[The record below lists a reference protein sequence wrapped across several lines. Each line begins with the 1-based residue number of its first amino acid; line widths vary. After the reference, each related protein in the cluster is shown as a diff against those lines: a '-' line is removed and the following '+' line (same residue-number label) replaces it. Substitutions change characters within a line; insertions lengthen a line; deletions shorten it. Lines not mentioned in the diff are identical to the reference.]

1 MAFDGC
7 PVKSWI
13 SPPRNPSYLVAP
25 AHERRSSCKN
35 TYVAFE
41 CRCYCG
47 NKAARIEGIHCPDS
61 WNDLTPLSGNA
72 SCNCVLTTFRK
83 YVLGLLCLPAFFFS
97 NCFSFCFLCMSLTP
111 PCASLPHCV
120 LVYLV
125 LKFTHPR
132 SPPLCDFSLLSR
144 HFPPS
149 RPAFLICLPLN
160 PHPASPLSLTLHPTS
175 SGSRA

>member
-1 MAFDGC
+1 MTASAG
-7 PVKSWI
+7 
-13 SPPRNPSYLVAP
+13 VAVEVNLP
-25 AHERRSSCKN
+25 EFRTSAALTLEMIWRERRKR
-35 TYVAFE
+35 VF
-41 CRCYCG
+41 CR
-47 NKAARIEGIHCPDS
+47 PTS
-61 WNDLTPLSGNA
+61 LSGNA
-72 SCNCVLTTFRK
+72 FCNCVLMTFRK

-97 NCFSFCFLCMSLTP
+97 NCFSFCFLCMSVTP

-125 LKFTHPR
+125 LKLTHPR

-149 RPAFLICLPLN
+149 HPAFLICLPPN